1 MIEPMVAMIQDEM
14 NKHKPP
20 PASQAGSICQWG
32 DSKATDDD
40 LSIQDH
46 LREWWN
52 KNEYLAWDLM
62 RSAKSKLNHDS
73 MNKLFKITNITGRES
88 MKNYPCSDKWWKLNH
103 DDMSELFRITN
114 ITGRGSMKNFP
125 AQMNDEINHD

>member
-1 MIEPMVAMIQDEM
+1 
-14 NKHKPP
+14 
-20 PASQAGSICQWG
+20 
-32 DSKATDDD
+32 
-40 LSIQDH
+40 
-46 LREWWN
+46 
-52 KNEYLAWDLM
+52 M

-88 MKNYPCSDKWWKLNH
+88 MNNYPCSDKWWKLNH

-125 AQMNDEINHD
+125 AQMNDEINMINCAKCKWDGVYEILPRVL